1 MPAAKWI
8 SIARIAAVSVG
19 IFLGFYYLGSDV
31 ARSLAIVTVTT
42 VGIVGVLAFVG
53 HFIFHK
59 TDAARLGWKT
69 DRPDWMWEVG
79 FANLAFGLMGFL
91 AVFADWG
98 VHAQALALL
107 GYSFY
112 LFQAAML
119 HLYRYLT
126 DEVRSRFRLYRAVLL
141 TLPYAAMM
149 TFFAVN
155 SLVA

>member
-1 MPAAKWI
+1 VARWI
-8 SIARIAAVSVG
+8 SFARITVVAVG
-19 IFLGFYYLGSDV
+19 IFLGFYYLGSDMEK
-31 ARSLAIVTVTT
+31 SLAIVTVTT
-42 VGIVGVLAFVG
+42 VGIVGVLAWFG

-59 TDAARLGWKT
+59 SDAARLGWQT

-79 FANLAFGLMGFL
+79 FANFAFGFMGLL
-91 AVFADWG
+91 AVFAGWG

-126 DEVRSRFRLYRAVLL
+126 DEVRSRVRLYRAVLL
-141 TLPYAAMM
+141 TLVYVAMM
-149 TFFAVN
+149 TFFAVYA
-155 SLVA
+155 LVA